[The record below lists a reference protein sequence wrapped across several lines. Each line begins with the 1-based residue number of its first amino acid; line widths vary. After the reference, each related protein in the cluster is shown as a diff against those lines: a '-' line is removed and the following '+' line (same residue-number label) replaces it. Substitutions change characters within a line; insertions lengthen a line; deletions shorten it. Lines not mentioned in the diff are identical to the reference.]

1 MRLRAAHVR
10 VRVPATSAN
19 LGPGFDA
26 LGLALGLHD
35 ELEVRALG
43 APGVRVEVQG
53 EGEGTVPDDETHLV
67 VRALRAA
74 LDHVGA
80 PQTGLH
86 LVCRNRVPHG
96 RGLGS
101 SAAAVVAGILAAR
114 GLVAEP
120 DALDDDVALTLAT
133 QLEGHPDNAAPALL
147 GGLTVAW
154 SDDAPPVTT
163 GHGTAGVHAVRLAVH
178 PDVAP
183 VAVVPPGHLSTH
195 AARGV
200 LPAQVPHA
208 DAAWQSGRSALLVEA
223 LGRRPDLLH
232 AATGDRLHQGY
243 RRQVMPASLA
253 LVDALRAQGVAAV
266 VSGAGP
272 TVLVLARRVPG
283 APDGAPYVTSGG
295 TSGGTDA
302 DAAITEAFGGV
313 MAGWRVLPLP
323 VDVDGASVTAMLD

>member
-1 MRLRAAHVR
+1 VRLRAAHVR

-35 ELEVRALG
+35 EIEVRALG
-43 APGVRVEVQG
+43 TPGVRVEVHG
-53 EGEGTVPDDETHLV
+53 EGAGSVPDDETHLV
-67 VRALRAA
+67 VRALRVA

-101 SAAAVVAGILAAR
+101 SAAAVVGGILAAR
-114 GLVAEP
+114 GLVEP
-120 DALDDDVALTLAT
+120 GALDDDVALALAT

-154 SDDAPPVTT
+154 SDDAPAATGDVAPVR
-163 GHGTAGVHAVRLAVH
+163 AARLEVH
-178 PDVAP
+178 PDLAP

-200 LPAQVPHA
+200 LPARVPHA
-208 DAAWQSGRSALLVEA
+208 DAAWQAGRAALLVEA
-223 LGRRPDLLH
+223 LGRRPDLLLP
-232 AATGDRLHQGY
+232 ATQDRLHQGY
-243 RRQVMPASLA
+243 RREVMPDSLA

-283 APDGAPYVTSGG
+283 SQD
-295 TSGGTDA
+295 GTDA
-302 DAAITEAFGGV
+302 DAAVADAFGGV
-313 MAGWRVLPLP
+313 MAGWRVLRLP
-323 VDVDGASVTAMLD
+323 VDATGAEVTTLLD